1 MYNGDIYENAF
12 SFFRSSQT
20 LSSIV
25 QIYINTSAFGK
36 NMHMMSN
43 GGEIV
48 NVDLKP
54 FPKDSKIFS

>member
-1 MYNGDIYENAF
+1 MYNGDIYEYAF
-12 SFFRSSQT
+12 SFFRSSHT

-48 NVDLKP
+48 NVDL
-54 FPKDSKIFS
+54 